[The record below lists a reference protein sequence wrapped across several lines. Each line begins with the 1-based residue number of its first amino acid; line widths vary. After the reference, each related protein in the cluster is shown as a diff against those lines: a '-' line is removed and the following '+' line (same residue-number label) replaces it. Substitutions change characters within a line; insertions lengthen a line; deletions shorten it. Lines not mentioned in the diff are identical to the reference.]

1 MSYLFVMAGGALG
14 AAGRH
19 GVNGLAVQWLGHIY
33 PWATLFVN
41 IVGSLLMGLVIGA
54 LARIEGGHES
64 ARLFLCV
71 GILGGFTTFSAFSL
85 EMANMLD
92 RGDMGAALGYALA
105 SVIGSVVAV
114 YAGLMLMRVT
124 A

>member
-1 MSYLFVMAGGALG
+1 MSYLLVMAGGALG

-19 GVNGLAVQWLGHIY
+19 GVNRLAVQWLGYVY

-54 LARIEGGHES
+54 LARIGSGHEP

-92 RGDMGAALGYALA
+92 RGDMGGALAYTLA

>member
-1 MSYLFVMAGGALG
+1 MSYLLVMAGGALG

-19 GVNGLAVQWLGHIY
+19 GVNRLAAQWLGYTY

-41 IVGSLLMGLVIGA
+41 IVGGLLMGLVIGA
-54 LARIEGGHES
+54 LARIEGGYEP

-92 RGDMGAALGYALA
+92 RGDMGVALAYALA
-105 SVIGSVVAV
+105 SVVGSVVAV
-114 YAGLMLMRVT
+114 YAGLMMMRVT

>member
-1 MSYLFVMAGGALG
+1 MSYLLVMAGGALG

-19 GVNGLAVQWLGHIY
+19 GVNRLTVQWLGYVY

-41 IVGSLLMGLVIGA
+41 VVGSLIMGLVIGA
-54 LARIEGGHES
+54 LARIEGGHEP

-92 RGDMGAALGYALA
+92 RGDLGAALGYALA
-105 SVIGSVVAV
+105 SVVGSVLAV